1 MLTAYKLIDNCLALI
16 TSLTGSQ
23 WFEDAVWVDLIN
35 PTTEEI
41 NTIEMLSG
49 LSLPNIQETEEI
61 EASSHYEV
69 YPAGFQINC
78 LFLQKVEE
86 TFVNINVAFL
96 CNDKCLISFCAHE
109 ISAIR
114 LLQKQWQKSAGFKSD
129 PVSIIIALLEKNLIN
144 LQTYQKTPIKLLK
157 KLAIKYTEGS
167 ILI

>member
-1 MLTAYKLIDNCLALI
+1 MLTAHNVKNNFLSPIIPSTDSDWLD
-16 TSLTGSQ
+16 
-23 WFEDAVWVDLIN
+23 DAVWIDLVN
-35 PTTEEI
+35 PTAEEI
-41 NTIEMLSG
+41 KNVEMLSG
-49 LSLPNIQETEEI
+49 LSLPNIQETEEL

-69 YPAGFQINC
+69 YPTGFQINC

-86 TFVNINVAFL
+86 TFLNINVAFL

-144 LQTYQKTPIKLLK
+144 LQTYQKTPI
-157 KLAIKYTEGS
+157 
-167 ILI
+167 